1 MAACRVYEKI
11 KERMEESSEGISG
24 LKKTLVRWAKEKGLE
39 GNRNREQKYILL
51 PFIVGGKG
59 G

>member
-1 MAACRVYEKI
+1 
-11 KERMEESSEGISG
+11 MEESSEGISG